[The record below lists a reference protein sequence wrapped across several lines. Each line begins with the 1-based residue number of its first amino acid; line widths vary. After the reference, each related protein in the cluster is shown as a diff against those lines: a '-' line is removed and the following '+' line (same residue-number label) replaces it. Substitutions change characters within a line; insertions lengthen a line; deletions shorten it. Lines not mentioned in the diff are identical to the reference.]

1 MTDQHVPHAT
11 ITEDGTHLT
20 IVDAASHTTR
30 LALDIDTLIVERYA
44 LQTFYIILTEMTH
57 HSVTAADRHR
67 QSATVSL
74 ESTAQHAV
82 YRTQGRSLLCLLP
95 GSGNLTGTA
104 FRIHLRLQLGSP
116 SFSLRLSCSLFGSS
130 LTGSLLCGGTLGSL
144 GSSTRTSLRFSLR
157 LSSSLGSSLLLSLSC
172 SLGSQSCFFGSLS
185 AGSFGSSL
193 TRLGFGYTTGILP
206 GSSLGSSFLASQFL
220 GTFLGGSSGSGLL
233 LSLGSSTGTS
243 LGYFLSNLTVNLC
256 VDCRIFPTLVGNHS
270 LNGLLLFLQSLH
282 HFLLLGLLTFQCRLL
297 LLTLI

>member
-30 LALDIDTLIVERYA
+30 LALDIDTLIVERYT
-44 LQTFYIILTEMTH
+44 LQTFYMILTEMTH
-57 HSVTAADRHR
+57 HTVTAADRHR

-104 FRIHLRLQLGSP
+104 FRIHLRLQLSSL

-144 GSSTRTSLRFSLR
+144 GSSTRPGLRFCLR

-193 TRLGFGYTTGILP
+193 TRLGFGYTTGILLAAASAAAFLRA
-206 GSSLGSSFLASQFL
+206 SSSARFLAAAAAAAFFLASAAARARAL
-220 GTFLGGSSGSGLL
+220 A
-233 LSLGSSTGTS
+233 TS
-243 LGYFLSNLTVNLC
+243 
-256 VDCRIFPTLVGNHS
+256 
-270 LNGLLLFLQSLH
+270 
-282 HFLLLGLLTFQCRLL
+282 
-297 LLTLI
+297 